1 MSNFKSLISKVNT
14 WSDFKNGLKPLSKLE
29 KGNAFEEL
37 TKYYLL
43 SNPVYKDKLKN
54 VWLQKEIPP
63 SVTQKINLP
72 TNDQGIDLI
81 AENNDG
87 TFWAIQCKYLQDE
100 EQRLSHR
107 AISTF
112 TSLSKLTAKNISYC
126 LVATTADDYAKLYKG
141 NNDIGFINAD
151 EWNKLNKE
159 FFTNVRT
166 ALAGKDI
173 KYKPY
178 KPKPH
183 QQKALQ
189 EASEHFLKQKN
200 NRGKLVFPC
209 GAGKSLTGY
218 WIKQALN
225 SQSTIVAVPSLSLVK
240 QTLEVYLRESVANKQ
255 KIEWLCVCSD
265 EGIGKNDDVVV
276 HTNEIGV
283 PCITDKDFIANWIKE
298 NKKKKTVIFTTYQ
311 SGKTI
316 AEAAKIAKAKFDL
329 GIMDE
334 AHKTVGNQDKLFS
347 YLLFDK
353 NIKIDKRIFMT
364 ATERR
369 YAGSSENI
377 LSMDD
382 VEVYGE
388 TFTQMP
394 FKDAINQ
401 DILSDYKIIT
411 LFISDKEVK
420 EIIEKNAFVKPQGK
434 EWDKETEARTL
445 ASMVA
450 LRKAMVQF
458 PIHHAV
464 TFHSSIKKAEAFEQ
478 SQVVLSKAFPEF
490 QNIDS
495 FHVSGAMPTSQR
507 SKIVNEFASSNK
519 AIITNAKCLTEGV
532 DVPNIDCV
540 LFADPRKSTVDIVQA
555 VGRALRKKEGK
566 QFGYVILP
574 VFTKSKTKEEIIESA
589 EFKEI
594 LSTLRA
600 LASNDERIIEYF
612 RDITKNGKA
621 NLSSSI
627 VQFDIDENVIEGINE
642 KDLIGLLQLN
652 TWDKLAKLSWMP
664 FVEARRLIH
673 TYTLKNYS
681 DWRKFIKSKECPNDI
696 PKSPNVVYKDTGWV
710 DWGDWFNTGF
720 VSTQK
725 RSYLTFEDAKK
736 ILFALQ
742 LNSNK
747 EYFALLKSQNPDYI
761 YLPKKP
767 ERVYLQEGWSGW
779 RDFLG
784 KPEINYLSY
793 DQTRKIVQE
802 LNIPSQTE
810 WFKYCKEGKVPKN
823 VPSHPS
829 TFYKNKGW
837 VSWSKWLKDENAIEY
852 LPFYKARSIIQ
863 EFKFKNVSD
872 FRNYAKS
879 ESKPKD
885 IPTAPNTV
893 YKNSGWISWG
903 DWLGNHRAATK
914 HSINNSYGVARE
926 IVLKLG
932 IKTIMEYTDYVKKN
946 KQLNLPSH
954 PEFTYKN
961 KGWIDWSSFLGKN
974 IIANRNKDFLSYE
987 EAKIKIHEYKFSTIS
1002 DWKKFSRSVDRP
1014 QNIPS
1019 TPNKAY
1025 QKKGWVSWQDW
1036 LGNHSLKTQNIR
1048 YIKYQEAEKYA
1059 RKLNLESRKN
1069 WVEFHKVNQIP
1080 IKIPKSPDQH
1090 YKNNGWIS
1098 WPIFLGTFN
1107 KKKPRR
1113 NFVDFENCKKW
1124 FRAKNITSVL
1134 NWVSYTKKNKRPDN
1148 IPRNPQQI
1156 YKNEGWKGW
1165 HEFLGT
1171 RRKGKS
1177 VKNFVSYDECKNWF
1191 IQNNIISKTKWEQYC
1206 KSNKRPT
1213 NIPRAPDRVYKE
1225 KGWRGWADFCGK
1237 EDI

>member
-1 MSNFKSLISKVNT
+1 MSNFKSLISKVNS
-14 WSDFKNGLKPLSKLE
+14 WSDFKIALKPLSKLE
-29 KGNAFEEL
+29 KGNAFEQL

-43 SNPVYKDKLKN
+43 SNPVYKDKLKS

-63 SVTQKINLP
+63 SISKKLNLP

-100 EQRLSHR
+100 EQRLTHR

-166 ALAGKDI
+166 ALTGKEI

-183 QQKALQ
+183 QQKALK
-189 EASEHFLKQKN
+189 EANEHFLKQKN

-218 WIKQALN
+218 WIKQELN

-283 PCITDKDFIANWIKE
+283 PCITDKNFIADWIKK
-298 NKKKKTVIFTTYQ
+298 NKNNRTVIFTTYQ

-316 AEAAKIAKAKFDL
+316 AEATKIAKAKFDL

-334 AHKTVGNQDKLFS
+334 AHKTVGDQEKLFS

-394 FKDAINQ
+394 FKEAINGG
-401 DILSDYKIIT
+401 ILSDYKIIT

-478 SQVVLSKAFPEF
+478 SQIVFSKAFPAF
-490 QNIDS
+490 QKIDS

-574 VFTKSKTKEEIIESA
+574 VFTKSKTKEEIIESV

-612 RDITKNGKA
+612 RDINKKGKS
-621 NLSSSI
+621 NSSNSGL
-627 VQFDIDENVIEGINE
+627 VQFDIDENIIERISE
-642 KDLIGLLQLN
+642 KDLIDSLQLK

-664 FVEARRLIH
+664 FEEAREYIRKLN
-673 TYTLKNYS
+673 LKS
-681 DWRKFIKSKECPNDI
+681 RADWANFCEKDKPQDI
-696 PKSPNVVYKDTGWV
+696 PYH
-710 DWGDWFNTGF
+710 
-720 VSTQK
+720 
-725 RSYLTFEDAKK
+725 
-736 ILFALQ
+736 
-742 LNSNK
+742 
-747 EYFALLKSQNPDYI
+747 
-761 YLPKKP
+761 P
-767 ERVYLQEGWSGW
+767 ER
-779 RDFLG
+779 
-784 KPEINYLSY
+784 
-793 DQTRKIVQE
+793 T
-802 LNIPSQTE
+802 
-810 WFKYCKEGKVPKN
+810 
-823 VPSHPS
+823 
-829 TFYKNKGW
+829 YK
-837 VSWSKWLKDENAIEY
+837 LD
-852 LPFYKARSIIQ
+852 
-863 EFKFKNVSD
+863 
-872 FRNYAKS
+872 
-879 ESKPKD
+879 
-885 IPTAPNTV
+885 
-893 YKNSGWISWG
+893 GWISMG
-903 DWLGNHRAATK
+903 DWLGTFTIAPNLIEYRNFEDARK
-914 HSINNSYGVARE
+914 FSHSLNLKSSRE
-926 IVLKLG
+926 WQQYCDDNILPVDVPKTPDQVYKDEWTSMGDFLG
-932 IKTIMEYTDYVKKN
+932 TGFVQTQSRQYLNYTDAKDVIHKYNFQNTKEWFSFCKSGKKPDN
-946 KQLNLPSH
+946 IPAKPS
-954 PEFTYKN
+954 ETYKN
-961 KGWIDWSSFLGKN
+961 KGWLGYGDFLGN
-974 IIANRNKDFLSYE
+974 GRQ
-987 EAKIKIHEYKFSTIS
+987 S
-1002 DWKKFSRSVDRP
+1002 DWNREFMPFEKAREYVRKLKFKTYADFVKYASSGSRPDY
-1014 QNIPS
+1014 IPS
-1019 TPNKAY
+1019 NP
-1025 QKKGWVSWQDW
+1025 QKVYKDWKGALDFIGSSKITNFQKTFYDFMDAKSFVKK
-1036 LGNHSLKTQNIR
+1036 LNINSLKEWQR
-1048 YIKYQEAEKYA
+1048 YA
-1059 RKLNLESRKN
+1059 RTNQRPNFLPSDPS
-1069 WVEFHKVNQIP
+1069 KV
-1080 IKIPKSPDQH
+1080 
-1090 YKNNGWIS
+1090 YKN
-1098 WPIFLGTFN
+1098 
-1107 KKKPRR
+1107 R
-1113 NFVDFENCKKW
+1113 
-1124 FRAKNITSVL
+1124 
-1134 NWVSYTKKNKRPDN
+1134 
-1148 IPRNPQQI
+1148 
-1156 YKNEGWKGW
+1156 GWKGW
-1165 HEFLGT
+1165 ADFLG
-1171 RRKGKS
+1171 
-1177 VKNFVSYDECKNWF
+1177 
-1191 IQNNIISKTKWEQYC
+1191 
-1206 KSNKRPT
+1206 
-1213 NIPRAPDRVYKE
+1213 KE
-1225 KGWRGWADFCGK
+1225 
-1237 EDI
+1237 E